1 MDRKNAVKLVEKTFG
16 GEFNEDRYLEFV
28 IEMFGDSSFLKSP
41 KEYSMWEEYAEYTDS
56 LKYYGTYK
64 DSSNKTIDILSVK
77 LKKNKYRDRSRTMQR
92 NLIAKW
98 LENANKDAA
107 IVAFYGDELDD
118 WRFSFVKMEYKI
130 TEDFKIEKGF
140 TPAKRCSF
148 LVGKNEPNHTC
159 KERFLGMIIAEKNPT
174 LEEIEEAF
182 SVENVSDEFFKEY
195 KELFLDL
202 KDELDKLL
210 ECDKDI
216 KKEFEEKEIST
227 VDFAK
232 KLLGQIVFI
241 YFLQKRAGL
250 VFKETLKLGSL
261 KNGELVQKIF

>member
-56 LKYYGTYK
+56 LKYYGTYT
-64 DSSNKTIDILSVK
+64 DSSNKTIDVLSVR
-77 LKKNKYRDRSRTMQR
+77 LKKDKYVTKSRTVQR
-92 NLIAKW
+92 NIILKW
-98 LENANKDAA
+98 IGGTNKDGAL
-107 IVAFYGDELDD
+107 VAFYSDELDD